1 MKGAFNL
8 RPPKTQYHAIW
19 DVSTLLNYLQKMST
33 DSDMN
38 KSKKTICL
46 LMLLSGTR
54 LNTLTH
60 LKITNM
66 YLTVTE
72 YTFIFAKVSKHSR
85 HKYCQKLLI
94 CRTCP
99 ECSEFYPVK
108 NLLNYL
114 DIRLKRSSDLAQNH
128 LSKCQGIQLPD
139 KLRIQ

>member
-1 MKGAFNL
+1 MKGVFNL

-19 DVSTLLNYLQKMST
+19 DVSTLLNHLEKMNT

-38 KSKKTICL
+38 KSKNTVCL

-60 LKITNM
+60 LKITDM
-66 YLTVTE
+66 YITVTE
-72 YTFIFAKVSKHSR
+72 YTFIFDKVSKHSR

-94 CRTCP
+94 FRTYP

-114 DIRLKRSSDLAQNH
+114 DIRLKRSSDLAQIH